1 EAARTGDV
9 RPAPDHVAG
18 DMVLD
23 RPAVD
28 ADGVHKARAGNDVIG
43 GQLVLSHN
51 PPRFAYAELRRDVDD
66 IGVGES
72 GRLAL
77 EKLEEGER
85 LLAALDLAGAQ
96 FAGVGAVDRAAIRA
110 LHLRDIDAPFV
121 GVFLRPHDRALA
133 RKLHA
138 AFFGLFHQRRDG
150 APGLAGALGIDTAHA
165 KHHGRVKRIAGLVAF
180 LESGAG
186 KGGKIA
192 VARAV
197 DEHAGRDRAASRL
210 AFDQQRL
217 EA

>member
-1 EAARTGDV
+1 RRSSGRLAHHETAAGYARRRLALMRHRGAADVDQQIVETLRHQHAVGQVIEAARTGDV
-9 RPAPDHVAG
+9 RPAPDHAAG

-28 ADGVHKARAGNDVIG
+28 ADGVRKARAGNDIVG

-110 LHLRDIDAPFV
+110 LHLR
-121 GVFLRPHDRALA
+121 
-133 RKLHA
+133 
-138 AFFGLFHQRRDG
+138 
-150 APGLAGALGIDTAHA
+150 
-165 KHHGRVKRIAGLVAF
+165 
-180 LESGAG
+180 
-186 KGGKIA
+186 
-192 VARAV
+192 
-197 DEHAGRDRAASRL
+197 
-210 AFDQQRL
+210 
-217 EA
+217 